1 MDGPTGST
9 EPTEEMIGATG
20 ETGSTGPTGSTEEG
34 TGPTGSTEEGTGP
47 TGSIEEGTG
56 PTGSTEEGTGPT
68 GSTEE
73 GTGPTGSPEEGTG
86 PTGSMGPTGPSAPP
100 PILLSDILAATDLI
114 EQKEPA
120 DKSALEAIGAMTFE
134 VLRTNLIQWGRAGF
148 SNAFPIYSVAVT
160 PPPTC
165 SDGVVR
171 SLADYVPFVTGKT
184 MTELIAPLQARC
196 PEFVIS
202 FATTGLEIL
211 IVVSKA

>member
-9 EPTEEMIGATG
+9 EPTDETIGATG
-20 ETGSTGPTGSTEEG
+20 ETGSTGPT
-34 TGPTGSTEEGTGP
+34 
-47 TGSIEEGTG
+47 EEGTG

-73 GTGPTGSPEEGTG
+73 GTGSTGPTEEGTG

-100 PILLSDILAATDLI
+100 PILLSDILAAADLI
-114 EQKEPA
+114 EPKEAA
-120 DKSALEAIGAMTFE
+120 DKSALEAIGRISFE

-148 SNAFPIYSVAVT
+148 SNAFPIYALVIT

-165 SDGVVR
+165 SDGAVR